1 MQLEQLFVGKL
12 VLLFYSRLILKML
25 FAENH
30 DILRPYPKAK
40 RKEISSY
47 HSIIQ
52 TPDRDRLV

>member
-1 MQLEQLFVGKL
+1 MQLELFVGKL
-12 VLLFYSRLILKML
+12 VLLFYSQLILKM

-30 DILRPYPKAK
+30 DIRRPYPKAK
-40 RKEISSY
+40 RKEISSV